1 MLSNQSERKVQSLL
15 SAMEEEMVESIRPQ
29 LIEIKDTFQQAY
41 DTEGKE
47 EQGRHSQ
54 CRSVPHLR
62 MVFLS
67 QFGVGGKR
75 TCISLVLLWLCFLS
89 EKLLCGC
96 CLLTTPHN

>member
-54 CRSVPHLR
+54 
-62 MVFLS
+62 
-67 QFGVGGKR
+67 
-75 TCISLVLLWLCFLS
+75 
-89 EKLLCGC
+89 
-96 CLLTTPHN
+96 

>member
-1 MLSNQSERKVQSLL
+1 MNTEIPCPNHAFAGLAHLEALEMLSNQSERKVQSLL

-54 CRSVPHLR
+54 
-62 MVFLS
+62 
-67 QFGVGGKR
+67 
-75 TCISLVLLWLCFLS
+75 
-89 EKLLCGC
+89 
-96 CLLTTPHN
+96 

>member
-54 CRSVPHLR
+54 CCSVPFSSPFENG
-62 MVFLS
+62 FLEP
-67 QFGVGGKR
+67 VWR
-75 TCISLVLLWLCFLS
+75 WW
-89 EKLLCGC
+89 
-96 CLLTTPHN
+96 